1 MSKRS
6 QQESLLLGVVV
17 GVIAALAIV
26 IPVSLLP
33 IFGNDDSD
41 SSSSQSAA
49 TPATTTVVQAAGQG
63 QGNGNGGAGQGQ
75 GQGNGGAGNG
85 GGGNGSGQ
93 GNGNGPGNGAGQAN
107 ELGDPLLQGV
117 ASDEVLAAFDNG
129 GCVACHNIKGVG
141 GGAANLGPGLSR
153 VGFIAAE
160 RRPGYEPL
168 DYIEESIRDPGA
180 FVRTNCPTG
189 PCIEGLMPQTYSETL
204 TAADIST
211 IVNYLAA
218 LGTAAEADVLFD
230 AGQ

>member
-49 TPATTTVVQAAGQG
+49 TPATTTVVQAAGQ
-63 QGNGNGGAGQGQ
+63 
-75 GQGNGGAGNG
+75 
-85 GGGNGSGQ
+85 GQ

>member
-1 MSKRS
+1 MSTRS

-33 IFGNDDSD
+33 IFGDDDSD
-41 SSSSQSAA
+41 SSSSQSEAS
-49 TPATTTVVQAAGQG
+49 PVTTTVVQAAGNG
-63 QGNGNGGAGQGQ
+63 AGTGNGGGAGQGQ
-75 GQGNGGAGNG
+75 GQGNGGA
-85 GGGNGSGQ
+85 
-93 GNGNGPGNGAGQAN
+93 GNGAGQAN

-168 DYIEESIRDPGA
+168 DYIEESILDPGA

-189 PCIEGLMPQTYSETL
+189 PCIAGLMPQTYSETL